1 MKAIRGVPSTAG
13 SQQVS
18 ALLTTALFLLAP
30 VSSFEATLSP
40 AQAKK
45 FSVVNSFHSLLAVT
59 AGASIAGVTT
69 RDRQADRQTDRQSKP
84 AFLGFYFR
92 DLQGPAWPGLAQTE
106 VASAV

>member
-1 MKAIRGVPSTAG
+1 VGLLREVPI
-13 SQQVS
+13 
-18 ALLTTALFLLAP
+18 P